1 MKTNGRDKGNVEKEE
16 ELKRK
21 RNRQEGKLKV
31 DRKEGN
37 VKVDGRMK
45 ARVDCE
51 PVPGA
56 SR

>member
-1 MKTNGRDKGNVEKEE
+1 MLKRRRE

-45 ARVDCE
+45 GRVDCE